1 MKKCGAVKPGP
12 DAGTAWP
19 RRSQIRFC
27 GETFLRR
34 DEMGGGGTGRHGRV
48 TGGWGVQ
55 VIRKQGWGDCDLTKS
70 RNVFPF
76 KFIFE

>member
-34 DEMGGGGTGRHGRV
+34 DEMGGGGTGRHGEAREGDRRV
-48 TGGWGVQ
+48 GCAGDQKAGVGG
-55 VIRKQGWGDCDLTKS
+55 L
-70 RNVFPF
+70 
-76 KFIFE
+76 